1 MSSSAAAPLP
11 FAQRQAGDVLPAR
24 IAPPVTLARTPAHA
38 QPVRGHHVHRIE
50 AVLDHVDSH
59 LADDLKLE
67 TLAQLAAISPFHF
80 HRLFLSWTGET
91 LKAFVRRRRLESAA
105 GRLRHCPDEKITVI
119 AFNCG
124 FASPEAFARAFR
136 DHFGMT
142 PSAWRCGGWLNWRT
156 PANDPGRAPRPAVE
170 VRRRE
175 PTEYLF
181 MRARGD
187 YGRTAYELWERFLP
201 LVHSLGLAEQP
212 LVFIGLDDPAIAG
225 AATCRMDACVELP
238 AGWHDPGLRLPRHR
252 VGERWI
258 ASLPFDG
265 PASDIALGWNT
276 LLDEWLPN
284 SPFTMGEG
292 HFFERYE
299 PRAGVPGTPLVR
311 CELCMPVQPR
321 PL

>member
-1 MSSSAAAPLP
+1 MSTLASAALSSASFRPAPRPPHGSTPLM
-11 FAQRQAGDVLPAR
+11 
-24 IAPPVTLARTPAHA
+24 PPVP
-38 QPVRGHHVHRIE
+38 GHHVHRIE

-59 LADDLKLE
+59 LADDLRLE
-67 TLAQLAAISPFHF
+67 TLARLAAISPFHF

-105 GRLRHCPDEKITVI
+105 GRLRHCPDEKITFI
-119 AFNCG
+119 ALNCG

-136 DHFGMT
+136 EHFGMT
-142 PSAWRCGGWLNWRT
+142 PSVWRSGGWVNWHTSAHDRGT
-156 PANDPGRAPRPAVE
+156 APPPAVE
-170 VRRRE
+170 VRRQE
-175 PTEYLF
+175 PVEYLF

-187 YGRTAYELWERFLP
+187 YRHAAYELWERFLP
-201 LVHSLGLAEQP
+201 VVHSLGLSDQP
-212 LVFIGLDDPAIAG
+212 LAFIGLDDPAIAG
-225 AATCRMDACVELP
+225 PENCRMDACVELP
-238 AGWHDPGLRLPRHR
+238 AGWRDPGVRLPRHR

-258 ASLPFDG
+258 ATLPFDG
-265 PASDIALGWNT
+265 PASDITLGWHT
-276 LLDEWLPN
+276 MLDEWLPH

-299 PRAGVPGTPLVR
+299 PRAGVPGIPLVR

>member
-1 MSSSAAAPLP
+1 MPSPATAPVPLQHLP
-11 FAQRQAGDVLPAR
+11 VCGTLPPGPPQAFTLPR
-24 IAPPVTLARTPAHA
+24 TLPEA
-38 QPVRGHHVHRIE
+38 QPVRAHHVQRIE
-50 AVLDHVDSH
+50 AVLDHVDRH

-91 LKAFVRRRRLESAA
+91 LKAFVRRRRLETAA
-105 GRLRHCPDEKITVI
+105 GRLRHCPDEKITFI
-119 AFNCG
+119 ALNCG

-136 DHFGMT
+136 EHFGMT
-142 PSAWRCGGWLNWRT
+142 PSAWRCGGWLEWRA
-156 PANDPGRAPRPAVE
+156 PANDPGRAARPVVD
-170 VRRRE
+170 VRRQA
-175 PTEYLF
+175 PTDYLF

-212 LVFIGLDDPAIAG
+212 LAFIGLDDPAIAG

-238 AGWHDPGLRLPRHR
+238 AGWSDPGVRLPRHR
-252 VGERWI
+252 VDERWI

-276 LLDEWLPN
+276 LLNEWLPN

-299 PRAGVPGTPLVR
+299 PSTGVPGTPLVR